1 MTSTDD
7 AALTIEQRLERMLTH
22 PRRRQRGQVPMDQV
36 AIALQYQREYVPTF
50 ATFDAD
56 RVSDCSESLERM
68 RHEKREARE
77 GREMTWEDNLAA
89 TLRDE
94 EARRHA
100 ATAKRLAQESA
111 MLAQLKTPRD
121 KWKMAVELKLCEFL
135 GHAMAAATPTERLEF
150 LATRVNSS
158 GHTPLH
164 RACRTRHA
172 AMVALL
178 LVYGADVTTRDNQG
192 KTAFHVAVEHR
203 AIEVFTGLRQ
213 HVLTYGDQGAALL
226 LAADSDNNSILHWAA
241 ASGHAATLAREMVCK
256 FLAAATLVAMAALQ
270 PGAQACTMIAAGRN
284 ATSDGST
291 LMAHTDDAGGGAAD
305 LRLVHVPAQDHPK
318 GSKRAVYNFFG
329 GYPRLVTKERGPIY
343 APKDD
348 SEKTMTPLG
357 FVPQVEHTYAYWDQD
372 YGLMNEVQLSIAES
386 TCGARTVGWP
396 SDVPYGYNMFGIAE
410 LSKVALE
417 RCDSARCAVKTM
429 GALAVEHGFFSE
441 DSGDPAR
448 PGYMNS
454 AESLGI
460 ADKYGEVW
468 VFHVMTGKNN
478 ASAIWAAQRVPDDH
492 VTVIANGFTI
502 REMDLS
508 NEDAFLASP
517 NVTALAQEMGWWSPS
532 MGPFDFTAAYGYRD
546 KDPIRPLYVGRR
558 VWRVFD
564 VVAPSLQLDSRL
576 GSPSD
581 YPTYPFSVRPDT
593 PVTVETIMNLL
604 RDYYQGTPFDLSKGV
619 GAGPFGAPIRWDGS
633 AKNVTGGWERPIS
646 MFRTVYSFVL
656 QSRGYLADAVGG
668 VMWYG
673 QGTPHGTVYVP
684 FSCAQTEVP
693 ESYLLGKQS
702 EFSQESAWWAF
713 DFVNNW
719 SLLRFDEISKDVRAK
734 IAVLQTEAFA
744 LRKRIEQHVAGMNDT
759 SAVASYVQ
767 TQSNDFA
774 SSVVARWWQFAW
786 QLVAKFTDGYITT
799 GENPEDMKTLG
810 YPAWWLQAVEFSK
823 WPGDSFTPRDDVRQ
837 EMNPQWTANLQGA
850 SQVHVSSA
858 ASSAGSDASSN
869 GGFSILQVGS
879 GLVCGVLIGAG
890 AMYLHERRRHEGY
903 RPIV

>member
-1 MTSTDD
+1 
-7 AALTIEQRLERMLTH
+7 
-22 PRRRQRGQVPMDQV
+22 
-36 AIALQYQREYVPTF
+36 
-50 ATFDAD
+50 
-56 RVSDCSESLERM
+56 
-68 RHEKREARE
+68 
-77 GREMTWEDNLAA
+77 
-89 TLRDE
+89 
-94 EARRHA
+94 
-100 ATAKRLAQESA
+100 
-111 MLAQLKTPRD
+111 
-121 KWKMAVELKLCEFL
+121 
-135 GHAMAAATPTERLEF
+135 
-150 LATRVNSS
+150 
-158 GHTPLH
+158 
-164 RACRTRHA
+164 
-172 AMVALL
+172 
-178 LVYGADVTTRDNQG
+178 
-192 KTAFHVAVEHR
+192 
-203 AIEVFTGLRQ
+203 
-213 HVLTYGDQGAALL
+213 
-226 LAADSDNNSILHWAA
+226 
-241 ASGHAATLAREMVCK
+241 MVCK
-256 FLAAATLVAMAALQ
+256 FLTAAALVALAALQ
-270 PGAQACTMIAAGRN
+270 PRALACTMIAAGRN
-284 ATSDGST
+284 ATADGST

-305 LRLVHVPAQDHPK
+305 LRLVRVPAQDHPK
-318 GSKRAVYNFFG
+318 GAKRAVYNLFG

-343 APKDD
+343 EPKDE
-348 SEKTMTPLG
+348 SEKLTTPLG
-357 FVPQVEHTYAYWDQD
+357 FVPQVKHTYAYWDQD

-448 PGYMNS
+448 PGYRNS

-508 NEDAFLASP
+508 DEDQFLASP
-517 NVTALAQEMGWWSPS
+517 NVTALAEEMGWWSPS
-532 MGPFDFTAAYGYRD
+532 MGPFDFTGAYGYRD
-546 KDPIRPLYVGRR
+546 EDPVRPLYVGRR

-564 VVAPSLQLDSRL
+564 VVAPSLQLDPRL
-576 GSPSD
+576 GSPSN
-581 YPTYPFSVRPDT
+581 YPTYPFSVRPDS

-604 RDYYQGTPFDLSKGV
+604 RDYYQGTPYDMSKGV
-619 GAGPFGAPIRWDGS
+619 GAGPFGAPVRWDGS

-656 QSRGYLADAVGG
+656 QARGHLSDAVGG

-673 QGTPHGTVYVP
+673 QGTPHGSVYVP

-702 EFSQESAWWAF
+702 EFSQDSAWWAF

-734 IAVLQTEAFA
+734 IALFQTEAFA
-744 LRKRIEQHVAGMNDT
+744 LRKRMEEHVAAMNET
-759 SAVASYVQ
+759 SAIVSYVQ

-823 WPGDSFTPRDDVRQ
+823 WPGDSYTPRDDVLKA
-837 EMNPQWTANLQGA
+837 MDPKWTANLKSSDGL
-850 SQVHVSSA
+850 HVSSA
-858 ASSAGSDASSN
+858 ANGADSAAQTASS
-869 GGFSILQVGS
+869 GGFSIVQVGS
-879 GLVCGVLIGAG
+879 GIIVGVLIGAG